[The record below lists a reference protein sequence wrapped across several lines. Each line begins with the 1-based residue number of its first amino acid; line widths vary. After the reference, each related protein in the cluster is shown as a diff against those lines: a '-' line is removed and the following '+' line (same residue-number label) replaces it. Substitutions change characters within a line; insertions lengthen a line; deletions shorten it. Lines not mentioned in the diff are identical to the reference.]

1 MRYLVISDI
10 HANLEAFETVLAE
23 AKSIGYDK
31 VLLLGDLV
39 GYGADPNIICE
50 RVRDLKPD
58 ALIRGNHDKVGSG
71 VESPEGFNA
80 VARNAIKWTYE
91 TLTKENRDWLAAL
104 PAGPMIVDDTIEI
117 CHGTPFDE
125 DAYVFDDLDALR
137 AMHAARRPL
146 CLFGHTHVQVG
157 HFLSRDQF
165 GVATADDQRPLT
177 IALDEA
183 NRYLVNPGSV
193 GQPRDGDPR
202 AGFGIV
208 DIDAREMTIYRV
220 EYPIAKAQ
228 ARIMEEGL
236 PDVLAQRLALGR

>member
-10 HANLEAFETVLAE
+10 HANLEAYETVMAE
-23 AKSIGYDK
+23 AASLNYDK
-31 VLLLGDLV
+31 VLVLGDLV
-39 GYGADPNIICE
+39 GYGADPNAICE
-50 RVRDLKPD
+50 KIRALGPE

-71 VESPEGFNA
+71 IESPEGFNA
-80 VARNAIKWTYE
+80 VARNAIRWTFE
-91 TLTKENRDWLAAL
+91 NLTNDNRDWLAEL
-104 PAGPMIVDDTIEI
+104 PAGPMIVDELIEI

-157 HFLSRDQF
+157 HFLTKDEF
-165 GVATADDQRPLT
+165 GLCTAEEQRPLT
-177 IALDEA
+177 ISLADDTS
-183 NRYLVNPGSV
+183 YLVNPGSV

-202 AGFGIV
+202 AGFGLV
-208 DIDAREMTIYRV
+208 DTAKREMTIHRI

-228 ARIMEEGL
+228 QRILEEGL